1 MTDDNSITLFQYKKL
16 HEAIMDI
23 AEGVCDALQKHS
35 IAKLMK
41 IDNPTFEQL
50 VDICNGI
57 VELLEGDN
65 GHHLADATEVM
76 RVVTEVSRA
85 ITEQCNTTLVDCTT
99 HLEDILER
107 TKLKK

>member
-1 MTDDNSITLFQYKKL
+1 MAEDNSITLFQYKKL

-23 AEGVCDALQKHS
+23 AQDVCDALQKHS

-65 GHHLADATEVM
+65 SHHLADATEVM
-76 RVVTEVSRA
+76 KVVTEVSGA
-85 ITEQCNTTLVDCTT
+85 ITNQCNKTLVDCTS

-107 TKLKK
+107 TKLK